1 MADPNG
7 PTEEDRAYEDA
18 LIQAIKDAN
27 AADDEEPLK
36 LNAGVSS
43 EVDDLTLEL
52 TGAIEEDRR
61 EQKEAEQE
69 EEREF
74 NSVFQREIDNGT
86 LELEE
91 LQSENLFNA
100 EILLEDQGMS
110 REEIRERLADMINA
124 QSVLGPDLVAETTIG
139 AYEAE
144 GTPRDNINYQVIR
157 VLNRGLARVEM
168 PS

>member
-27 AADDEEPLK
+27 AADNEEPLK
-36 LNAGVSS
+36 
-43 EVDDLTLEL
+43 
-52 TGAIEEDRR
+52 AIEEDRR

-110 REEIRERLADMINA
+110 REEIRETLADMINA
-124 QSVLGPDLVAETTIG
+124 QSVLECLPEQHGKS
-139 AYEAE
+139 
-144 GTPRDNINYQVIR
+144 
-157 VLNRGLARVEM
+157 RGF
-168 PS
+168 